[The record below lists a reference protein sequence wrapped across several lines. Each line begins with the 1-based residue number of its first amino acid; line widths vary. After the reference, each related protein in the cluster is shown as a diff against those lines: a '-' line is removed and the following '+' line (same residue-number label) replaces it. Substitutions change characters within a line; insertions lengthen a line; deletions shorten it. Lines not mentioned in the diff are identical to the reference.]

1 MITTNI
7 KPIYKKLLTGGFI
20 VLLVIGGFVW
30 FIFNQKFEDTIKKN
44 TDYTVNAKDFI
55 KEFHDNN
62 SLANKK
68 YVEKII
74 SVKGIVSDK
83 ENLDSTV
90 NIKMSDSLSGDYIIY
105 TFQEQHIEE
114 AKKIKI
120 GDDVIIKGSCS
131 GGTYSDILQSR
142 YISFK
147 RAALIK

>member
-7 KPIYKKLLTGGFI
+7 KPMYKKLLTGGFI
-20 VLLVIGGFVW
+20 VLWGTGGVVW
-30 FIFNQKFEDTIKKN
+30 YIFNQKLEETSKKN
-44 TDYTVNAKDFI
+44 ADYTVNANDFI
-55 KEFHDNN
+55 KEFHDND

-74 SVKGIVSDK
+74 SVKGNVSDK

-120 GDDVIIKGSCS
+120 GDNVIIKGSCS
-131 GGTYSDILQSR
+131 GGTYSDILQTR
-142 YISFK
+142 YISIK